1 MTSLS
6 GTDPRQPGLT
16 STRPFLIGCGLFLLL
31 MLYLG
36 IFAPRSATNGFDFR
50 SFYTSGVMVRTQPHA
65 LYDLAAQKQVQDAL
79 VSRENLPLPFA
90 HPSYEALFYAPF
102 SFGGYR
108 TDYLLFLI
116 ANVLM
121 LAAVFFLSR
130 PLFEGIIPG
139 LQPRPGLMFFLFIP
153 VVIAIWQGQDSIL
166 FLLLFCCAWRQL
178 HLGKERSA
186 GVLLALCLFRFQ
198 LAIPLAIFF
207 AVRRGRRFAVGFLA
221 GGAAVAVLCFALLGV
236 DGVVSMLQLMRT
248 FSLSSD
254 HGTLAQQ
261 AMAVHPLA
269 MPNLY
274 GLIHAA
280 GGSHLSSPVAFGL
293 TVGLS
298 AALFLWSLDRAR
310 RAPDEATAFG
320 IAILCSVLVSQHLYM
335 HDASL
340 LLPAFA
346 LLNGRVHNVLLLVTY
361 VLPAALFFLAG
372 SPWFFL
378 LALPIL
384 AMLLAACFARSGKL
398 EPSLSALP
406 FTAQSHD

>member
-1 MTSLS
+1 LTSLS
-6 GTDPRQPGLT
+6 ESVPQQPAVP
-16 STRPFLIGCGLFLLL
+16 SARPFLIGCGFFLLL

-65 LYDLAAQKQVQDAL
+65 LYDLTAQKQVQDAL

-102 SFGGYR
+102 SLASYR

-116 ANVLM
+116 TNVFL
-121 LAAVFFLSR
+121 LALVFFLSR
-130 PLFEGIIPG
+130 PLFDGVIPA

-153 VVIAIWQGQDSIL
+153 VIIAIWQGQDSIL
-166 FLLLFCCAWRQL
+166 FLLLFCCAWRQVQR
-178 HLGKERSA
+178 GRDFSA
-186 GVLLALCLFRFQ
+186 GVFLALCLFRFQ

-207 AVRRGRRFAVGFLA
+207 AVRRGRSFVAGFVVA
-221 GGAAVAVLCFALLGV
+221 GAAVAALCFAILGR
-236 DGVVSMLQLMRT
+236 DGVVSMFELMRS
-248 FSLSSD
+248 FSLSND

-274 GLIHAA
+274 GLVHAL
-280 GGSHLSSPVAFGL
+280 GGSHLSSRVSFGM
-293 TVGLS
+293 TIGLS
-298 AALFLWSLDRAR
+298 IALFLWSLDRAR
-310 RAPDEATAFG
+310 RAGDDATAFG

-346 LLNGRVHNVLLLVTY
+346 LLHGRVHNAILVVCY
-361 VLPAALFFLAG
+361 VLPAVLFLLAG

-378 LALPIL
+378 LAVPVLFMLYDACTARFRKLQLP
-384 AMLLAACFARSGKL
+384 AKTVRSGL
-398 EPSLSALP
+398 A
-406 FTAQSHD
+406 H